1 MHQGPEELASIAKL
15 EMSGKTSERESHSK
29 RSAAAVDIA
38 ENDSE
43 ERARTMKQTVISN
56 NPWKIKADSSVSDF
70 FVGTATPHNSNVDSI
85 FFMKMIQDIQTAG
98 PALVVPNFFLT
109 ETSIFYFCCG

>member
-1 MHQGPEELASIAKL
+1 MQYHLSGDASLRNPVNGFSGVDVVHQGPEELASIAKL

-56 NPWKIKADSSVSDF
+56 NPWKI
-70 FVGTATPHNSNVDSI
+70 
-85 FFMKMIQDIQTAG
+85 
-98 PALVVPNFFLT
+98 
-109 ETSIFYFCCG
+109 